1 MSHTFPENGKVDR
14 KKLETKFGKYK
25 IEQLDYLA
33 KLHSGLGLKF
43 DYFKMGEKSRNLKM
57 TVDGKKRNYKLPN
70 SCYVLLLGV
79 LERNKMRFTVK
90 KTEMKRKL

>member
-1 MSHTFPENGKVDR
+1 MID
-14 KKLETKFGKYK
+14 
-25 IEQLDYLA
+25 
-33 KLHSGLGLKF
+33 
-43 DYFKMGEKSRNLKM
+43 LKM